1 MCVLIESIKM
11 NKSTSLIF
19 SVVDEFKGFQV
30 SDFLDKIYEPEF
42 WLPFLSLQSKEI
54 EKTAPFQFKFK
65 IQDNVPLDLTG
76 LLKVDFKSEG
86 TIKVI
91 DSGIQDEKGYL
102 WDIFV
107 DVLEPKAKVE
117 ARIRAK
123 NLNKSMKVGVYVYKL
138 DFDQALLKGMGREVV
153 IFASRFKI
161 RELFDKIQKQFKK

>member
-1 MCVLIESIKM
+1 M
-11 NKSTSLIF
+11 NKSPKLIF
-19 SVVDEFKGFQV
+19 SVVDELKGLQV

-42 WLPFLSLQSKEI
+42 WLPLLSLQSKKI
-54 EKTAPFQFKFK
+54 EKTAPFQFKYE
-65 IQDNVPLDLTG
+65 IQDEIQLDLTG

-91 DSGIQDEKGYL
+91 DSGIQEEQGYL
-102 WDIFV
+102 WDLYI

-123 NLNKSMKVGVYVYKL
+123 DLKNSMKVGVYVYKL
-138 DFDQALLKGMGREVV
+138 DFDHALLEGMGRDVV

-161 RELFDKIQKQFKK
+161 REMFDIFQKQFKK

>member
-1 MCVLIESIKM
+1 MIKSP
-11 NKSTSLIF
+11 KLIF
-19 SVVDEFKGFQV
+19 SVVDEFNGFQV
-30 SDFLDKIYEPEF
+30 SDFLDKIYNPEF
-42 WLPFLSLQSKEI
+42 WLPFLSLQSKKI
-54 EKTAPFQFKFK
+54 EKIAPFQFKYK
-65 IQDNVPLDLTG
+65 IQDNIPLDLTG

-91 DSGIQDEKGYL
+91 DSGIQGEKGYL

-107 DVLEPKAKVE
+107 DVLEPKANVE

-123 NLNKSMKVGVYVYKL
+123 NLNNSMKVGVYVYKL
-138 DFDQALLKGMGREVV
+138 DFDQSLLKGMGRDVI

>member
-1 MCVLIESIKM
+1 
-11 NKSTSLIF
+11 
-19 SVVDEFKGFQV
+19 
-30 SDFLDKIYEPEF
+30 
-42 WLPFLSLQSKEI
+42 
-54 EKTAPFQFKFK
+54 
-65 IQDNVPLDLTG
+65 LDLTG

-86 TIKVI
+86 IIKVI
-91 DSGIQDEKGYL
+91 DSGNQGEKGYL

-123 NLNKSMKVGVYVYKL
+123 NLKDSMKVGVYVYKL
-138 DFDQALLKGMGREVV
+138 DFDQSLLKGMGRDVV